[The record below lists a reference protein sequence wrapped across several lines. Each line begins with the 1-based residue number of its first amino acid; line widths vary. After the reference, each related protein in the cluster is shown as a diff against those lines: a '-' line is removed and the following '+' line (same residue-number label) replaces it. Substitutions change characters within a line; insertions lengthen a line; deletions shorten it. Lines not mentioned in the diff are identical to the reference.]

1 MFAYM
6 MNNNPPVRA
15 IIWDLDGMVIRINAK
30 DGEMA
35 MADLEALVRFILALC
50 QDYNTTILGRQSA
63 MNAVPFARFEELF
76 LPMKEW
82 RHDDYLS
89 VVHRL
94 EALPERAVVIAID
107 PLRLSEA
114 NRLGFLTIVF
124 QNPRQ
129 AVSELLPMLA
139 EPLAV

>member
-15 IIWDLDGMVIRINAK
+15 IIWDLDGMMIRIKAK
-30 DGEMA
+30 DGEMTV
-35 MADLEALVRFILALC
+35 ADLEALVRFILALC

-63 MNAVPFARFEELF
+63 MNAVPFARFEELLF
-76 LPMKEW
+76 PMKEW
-82 RHDDYLS
+82 GHDDYLS

-94 EALPERAVVIAID
+94 EVLPEHAVVIAID

-114 NRLGFLTIVF
+114 NRLGFLTITF

-139 EPLAV
+139 EPLGV